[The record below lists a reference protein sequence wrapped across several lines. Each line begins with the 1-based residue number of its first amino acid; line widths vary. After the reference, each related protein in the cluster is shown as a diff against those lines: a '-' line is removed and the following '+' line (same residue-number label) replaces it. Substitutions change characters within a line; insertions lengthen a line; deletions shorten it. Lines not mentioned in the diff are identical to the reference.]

1 MLSNHGRPKRRTERP
16 PSIDAQ
22 SIKSVESTGWAASI
36 NGFFSSSQP
45 KRTDSRN
52 NRLPVEM
59 VTRVDKDQ
67 LPPTLSHQTDDPQEA
82 EWNKFILKLV
92 EARQQNGEDLDGGEL
107 IGASRFGQEGSA
119 GKLKMESLTR
129 LVVGGIPMKL
139 RHPLWMEL
147 SNTQAMMQPDTY
159 EHYLTSVENYDA
171 AEIDAIMKD
180 VPRTLT
186 SKYDFYS
193 DKGYQRYVSKVFPL
207 YTLKQDQQLTDVDRA
222 DSKICSS
229 PLCQNIQA

>member
-1 MLSNHGRPKRRTERP
+1 MT
-16 PSIDAQ
+16 
-22 SIKSVESTGWAASI
+22 
-36 NGFFSSSQP
+36 
-45 KRTDSRN
+45 
-52 NRLPVEM
+52 
-59 VTRVDKDQ
+59 TRVDKDQ
-67 LPPTLSHQTDDPQEA
+67 LPPTLSNQTDDPQEL
-82 EWNKFILKLV
+82 EWNRFILKLV
-92 EARQQNGEDLDGGEL
+92 ETRQQNGEDLNGGEL

-119 GKLKMESLTR
+119 GKQKMESLTR

-159 EHYLTSVENYDA
+159 EQYLTSTENYDA

-193 DKGYQRYVSKVFPL
+193 DKGYQR
-207 YTLKQDQQLTDVDRA
+207 
-222 DSKICSS
+222 
-229 PLCQNIQA
+229 